1 MSMFSIMKQTGSEQ
15 LKFCVEKNS
24 NFRAIIAINST
35 ALGPALGDITF
46 VPATSSYKES
56 AACACLLAQKLT
68 SVYAFLGLHYGGAKI
83 IAQGMPEKGFEEVYF
98 RSLARHVNKLNGRF
112 IIKSSSY
119 VNKSMLDH
127 IRVETQNLL
136 AKSVVINDEKVL
148 PVIKRIAMI
157 NTIREVSTKIFDNRE
172 VKNLRIGFFG
182 SVADYNKISWLLS
195 DIPEIKVF
203 NDPSKLTVEENN
215 FDIILIYASAASA
228 TGFIDLLKTN
238 FKAAVGVCEEEIDM
252 EVYEDVMN
260 AKNIFYVPGYLVENL
275 EAYYF
280 KHDHI
285 NQVTGVEEPNFKPF
299 EMFVREK
306 LACLFDES
314 IKKKEKITKTLN
326 DFAAKRIEMLQ
337 LLK

>member
-1 MSMFSIMKQTGSEQ
+1 MFAIMKQTGSEQ

-24 NFRAIIAINST
+24 NFKAIIAINST

-46 VPATSSYKES
+46 VPDTSSYKES
-56 AACACLLAQKLT
+56 ASCACFLSQKLT
-68 SVYAFLGLHYGGAKI
+68 NVYAFLGLHYGGAKI
-83 IAQGMPEKGFEEVYF
+83 IAQGMPEKGYEEVYF

-119 VNKSMLDH
+119 VNKSMLDY
-127 IRVETQNLL
+127 IKVETQNLL
-136 AKSVVINDEKVL
+136 GQSVIINDEKIL
-148 PVIKRIAMI
+148 PVIKKIAMI
-157 NTIREVSTKIFDNRE
+157 STLREVSTKIFGNRE
-172 VKNLRIGFFG
+172 ITGLKIGFFG
-182 SVADYNKISWLLS
+182 KPADYAKISWLLS
-195 DIPEIKVF
+195 DLPYIKVF
-203 NDPSKLTVEENN
+203 NDPSVLSVEENN
-215 FDIILIYASAASA
+215 FDIVLIYATSANAA
-228 TGFIDLLKTN
+228 GFMDLFKAN

-275 EAYYF
+275 EVYYF
-280 KHDHI
+280 KRDHI
-285 NQVTGVEEPNFKPF
+285 NQITGGEKPDFGPF
-299 EMFVREK
+299 EIFVREK

-314 IKKKEKITKTLN
+314 IKKKEKITQTLN

>member
-1 MSMFSIMKQTGSEQ
+1 MSMFAIMKQTGSEQ

-24 NFRAIIAINST
+24 NFKAIIAINST

-46 VPATSSYKES
+46 VPDTSSYKES
-56 AACACLLAQKLT
+56 ASCACFLSQKLT
-68 SVYAFLGLHYGGAKI
+68 NVYAFLGLHYGGAKI
-83 IAQGMPEKGFEEVYF
+83 IAQGMPEKGYEEVYF

-119 VNKSMLDH
+119 VNKSMLDY
-127 IRVETQNLL
+127 IKVETQNLL
-136 AKSVVINDEKVL
+136 GQSVIINDEKIL
-148 PVIKRIAMI
+148 PVIKKIAMI
-157 NTIREVSTKIFDNRE
+157 STLREVSTKIFGNRE
-172 VKNLRIGFFG
+172 ITGLKIGFFG
-182 SVADYNKISWLLS
+182 KPADYAKISWLLS
-195 DIPEIKVF
+195 DLPYIKVF
-203 NDPSKLTVEENN
+203 NDPSVLSVEENN
-215 FDIILIYASAASA
+215 FDIVLIYATSANAA
-228 TGFIDLLKTN
+228 GFMDLFKAN

-275 EAYYF
+275 EVYYF
-280 KHDHI
+280 KRDHI
-285 NQVTGVEEPNFKPF
+285 NQITGGEKPDFGPF
-299 EMFVREK
+299 EIFVREK

-314 IKKKEKITKTLN
+314 IKKKEKITQTLN

>member
-46 VPATSSYKES
+46 VPATSNYKES
-56 AACACLLAQKLT
+56 ASCACFLAQKLT

-98 RSLARHVNKLNGRF
+98 RSLARHVDKLNGRF

-119 VNKSMLDH
+119 VNKSMLEH
-127 IRVETQNLL
+127 IKVETKNLL
-136 AKSVVINDEKVL
+136 GQSIIVNDEKIL
-148 PVIKRIAMI
+148 PLIKKMAMI
-157 NTIREVSTKIFDNRE
+157 NTLREVSTKIFDNRE
-172 VKNLRIGFFG
+172 VKSLKIGFFG
-182 SVADYNKISWLLS
+182 SAADYNKISWLLS
-195 DIPEIKVF
+195 DVSEIKVF
-203 NDPSKLTVEENN
+203 SDPTNLSPEENN
-215 FDIILIYASAASA
+215 FDIVLIYAASA
-228 TGFIDLLKTN
+228 NAANFIDLFKAN

-252 EVYEDVMN
+252 EVYEDVMH

-275 EAYYF
+275 EIYYF
-280 KHDHI
+280 KRDHI
-285 NQVTGVEEPNFKPF
+285 SQISGVEKPDFGPF
-299 EMFVREK
+299 EIFVREK

-314 IKKKEKITKTLN
+314 IKKKEKITKTLT
-326 DFAAKRIEMLQ
+326 DFASKRIEMLQ